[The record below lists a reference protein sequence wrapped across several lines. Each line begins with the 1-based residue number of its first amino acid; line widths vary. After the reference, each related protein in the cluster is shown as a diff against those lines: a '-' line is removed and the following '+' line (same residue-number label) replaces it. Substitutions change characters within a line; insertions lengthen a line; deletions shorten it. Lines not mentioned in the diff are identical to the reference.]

1 MNKNKKI
8 IICVVIVALVLLA
21 VGLIFWL
28 GRDKAADVP
37 VEAAPQEQAA
47 ETTQEAAT
55 EPISEEETKTE
66 EKNPDI
72 TETESAQLIED
83 GGEVTII
90 IPEGQASDGF

>member
-1 MNKNKKI
+1 MNKKKEI
-8 IICVVIVALVLLA
+8 IICAVVVALVLLT
-21 VGLIFWL
+21 VGLIFWF
-28 GRDKAADVP
+28 GRDKAADDP
-37 VEAAPQEQAA
+37 VEAARQEQAA